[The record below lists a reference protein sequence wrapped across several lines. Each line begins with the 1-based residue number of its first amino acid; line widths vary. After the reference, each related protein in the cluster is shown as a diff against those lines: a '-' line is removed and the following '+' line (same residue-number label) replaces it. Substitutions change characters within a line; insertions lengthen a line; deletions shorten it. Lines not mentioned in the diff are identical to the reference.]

1 MMPRSG
7 DNIWGEKCDMN
18 VFSSGV
24 LPLRPQEFPLAL
36 LPDVFTCNVLL
47 SKMELSAW
55 TANIR
60 LFWRN
65 RIYAPKKTSQPF
77 RTRGKTELEKS
88 LPSWVRWLM
97 LSLMFYLEKGYSPK
111 QWLINMLMWVCS
123 CSPLVEAW
131 CSVINTCIFPC
142 WSHVINHFNFFRFSG
157 GCLVSNIVDRIFVDM
172 SKTTVNILLFERIL
186 HLNSICIYLDTCI

>member
-1 MMPRSG
+1 MNVSVFIIWISLSITARVLPTPALERRLPSASFTLE
-7 DNIWGEKCDMN
+7 NTITTQAATRWCPEVVTTYIWGEKCDMN
-18 VFSSGV
+18 VFSSAV

-97 LSLMFYLEKGYSPK
+97 LSLMFCHKHMYFP
-111 QWLINMLMWVCS
+111 MLV
-123 CSPLVEAW
+123 
-131 CSVINTCIFPC
+131 TCDKP
-142 WSHVINHFNFFRFSG
+142 FFFFF
-157 GCLVSNIVDRIFVDM
+157 CLVSNIVDRIFVDIV
-172 SKTTVNILLFERIL
+172 KLQ
-186 HLNSICIYLDTCI
+186 